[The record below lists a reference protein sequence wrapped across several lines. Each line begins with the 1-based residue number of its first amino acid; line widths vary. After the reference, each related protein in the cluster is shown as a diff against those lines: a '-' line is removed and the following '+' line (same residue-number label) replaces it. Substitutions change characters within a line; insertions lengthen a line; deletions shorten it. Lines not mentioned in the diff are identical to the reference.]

1 MRNRR
6 DASRNAMIRKIFWY
20 FSIGRNALIVLI
32 TATIAYQ
39 FEVKTG
45 SVPFRLS
52 GMGLVIII
60 IVIC

>member
-20 FSIGRNALIVLI
+20 FSIGRNALVVFI

-39 FEVKTG
+39 FEAKTG

-52 GMGLVIII
+52 GMGILLLL
-60 IVIC
+60 

>member
-6 DASRNAMIRKIFWY
+6 DASRNAMIKKIFWY
-20 FSIGRNALIVLI
+20 FSIGRNALVVLI

-39 FEVKTG
+39 FEAKTG

-52 GMGLVIII
+52 GMDLVIII
-60 IVIC
+60 ID